1 MAAESVR
8 SAAHMPYRCQENK
21 CVSVVVFSVILWMSP
36 YLNFFLHRSTM
47 RCTTMQ
53 SRNDTNLV
61 PIDAVFP
68 LPSVLLGSFNSSL
81 GPRRALLG
89 RRNILLGCCLL
100 WVSSGVLGG
109 STGRVFVGRLA
120 LQLEATPDP
129 RALEL
134 VGHAQSVRNGVGR
147 SLDAEVMTRTSDNG
161 KSEWRALQ
169 NAAMYAFRTSISIQQ
184 QEEE

>member
-1 MAAESVR
+1 MRFRRRVLRHSV
-8 SAAHMPYRCQENK
+8 
-21 CVSVVVFSVILWMSP
+21 
-36 YLNFFLHRSTM
+36 
-47 RCTTMQ
+47 
-53 SRNDTNLV
+53 DV
-61 PIDAVFP
+61 PISQLLSPSFDNEMHYNAITKRYQLGTHRCNFS
-68 LPSVLLGSFNSSL
+68 LPSVLPASFNSSL
-81 GPRRALLG
+81 GPRRPLLG